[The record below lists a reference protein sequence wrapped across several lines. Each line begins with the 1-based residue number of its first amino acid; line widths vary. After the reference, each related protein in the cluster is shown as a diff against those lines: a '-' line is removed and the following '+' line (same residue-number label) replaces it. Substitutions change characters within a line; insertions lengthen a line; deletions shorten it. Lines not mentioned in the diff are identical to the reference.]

1 MERVPLYI
9 KDNKRIVIDD
19 NASINRF
26 VIDLEKHHSHLDIDI
41 PERRNIDVLFLNIH
55 DGLELHFEVKDN
67 STVHFAIL
75 AENPAKT
82 LNITANVGQNSVI
95 DGYFADFINS
105 DSKCEVLVNLNGEGS
120 SVNWHLSSL
129 ADSNYRKEFSVSA
142 IHKNIGTLSQLD
154 NYGVCRDNAKLIF
167 SGICQIDKGS
177 HASKAHQNAKIMI
190 FDEKS
195 NGVAKPIL
203 KIDENDIEA
212 SHASVVGKINDEH
225 LFYLTSRGLTEE
237 RAKQLITF
245 GYLKPI
251 LKGFDDEEIIAHIED
266 KIEGK
271 I

>member
-1 MERVPLYI
+1 MERTPLYI
-9 KDNKRIVIDD
+9 KDNKIIIDE
-19 NASINRF
+19 NSGSSNRF
-26 VIDLEKHHSHLDIDI
+26 VIDLKDHHSSLDLSIN
-41 PERRNIDVLFLNIH
+41 ERMKADFLFFNIE
-55 DGLELHFEVKDN
+55 DGLDLHFDIKDN
-67 STVHFAIL
+67 SEVQFAIL
-75 AENPAKT
+75 AEKAAKQMK
-82 LNITANVGQNSVI
+82 ISANVGYSSLI
-95 DGYFADFINS
+95 RGYFADFIES

-120 SVNWHLSSL
+120 SVDWHLSSL
-129 ADSNYRKEFSVSA
+129 AHGNYKKEFDVSA
-142 IHKNIGTLSQLD
+142 VHRNINTYSQLD
-154 NYGVCRDNAKLIF
+154 NYGVCRDDAKLIF

-190 FDEKS
+190 FDELS
-195 NGVAKPIL
+195 NGIAKPIL

-225 LFYLTSRGLTEE
+225 LFYLTSRGLSEE

-251 LKGFDDEEIIAHIED
+251 IKGFDDEKIIAHIED